1 MKELLVKLTE
11 GKDLTEKEM
20 FDAIL
25 SIMKNE
31 VDPAMTGAFL
41 TALSIKGE
49 KPNEVVGAV
58 KAMLEVA
65 EIIDPG
71 YDVLDIVGTGG
82 DRSFSFNI
90 SSVSSFVIAGA
101 GIKVAKHGNRS
112 VSSKCGSGD
121 LFEALGVKFDFA
133 SRYAKPVLDQAGLV
147 FLFAPVY
154 HKAMRFVGPIRKALG
169 IKTIYNIMGPLIN
182 PMNASHMVLGV
193 YKKELVRPVCEV
205 LRKKGLKGAMVVY
218 GLDGVDEISVAGKTY
233 VAEFCNG
240 GDITEY
246 ELDPVNYGFNL
257 CKHEDLVG
265 GDPQVNKQIA
275 LDILNG
281 VKGPKRDVIV
291 LNSACAIHVATGRTI
306 SESIKIAQDV
316 IDSGK
321 ALAVLNKL
329 VEVTNDIRWYC
340 KG

>member
-11 GKDLTEKEM
+11 GKDLTEQEM

-25 SIMKNE
+25 KIMKNE
-31 VDPAMTGAFL
+31 VEPAMTGAFL

-49 KPNEVVGAV
+49 KPEEIVGAV

-65 EIIDPG
+65 EIIEPG
-71 YDVLDIVGTGG
+71 YDVFDIVGTGG

-90 SSVSSFVIAGA
+90 SSVSSIVIASS

-121 LFEALGVKFDFA
+121 LFESLGVKFDFA
-133 SRYAKPVLDQAGLV
+133 SKHAKPVLDKVGLV

-154 HKAMRFVGPIRKALG
+154 HKAMRFVGPIRKELG

-182 PMNASHMVLGV
+182 PMNATHMLLGV
-193 YKKELVRPVCEV
+193 YKKELVKPVCEV
-205 LRKKGLKGAMVVY
+205 LKRKGLKSAMVVY
-218 GLDGVDEISVAGKTY
+218 GLDGVDEISVASNTY
-233 VAEFCNG
+233 VAEFENG
-240 GDITEY
+240 GDIIEY
-246 ELDPVNYGFNL
+246 ELNPEDYGFRL
-257 CKHEDLVG
+257 SKHEDLIG
-265 GDPQVNKQIA
+265 GTPDVNKQIA

-281 VKGPKRDVIV
+281 VKGPKRDVV
-291 LNSACAIHVATGRTI
+291 VFNSACAIHVYTRKSI
-306 SESIKIAQDV
+306 EECIKIAADL

-321 ALAVLNKL
+321 ALAKLNEL
-329 VEVTNDIRWYC
+329 VEATNDIR
-340 KG
+340 

>member
-11 GKDLTEKEM
+11 GKDLTEQEM

-31 VDPAMTGAFL
+31 EDPAMTGAFL

-49 KPNEVVGAV
+49 KPQEIVGAV

-65 EIIDPG
+65 EIINPNCDI
-71 YDVLDIVGTGG
+71 LDIVGTGG

-90 SSVSSFVIAGA
+90 SSVSSLVIAGS
-101 GIKVAKHGNRS
+101 GVKVAKHGNRS

-133 SRYAKPVLDQAGLV
+133 SKYALPVLEEAGIV

-182 PMNASHMVLGV
+182 PMNATHMVLGV
-193 YKKELVRPVCEV
+193 YKEELVRPICEV
-205 LRKKGLKGAMVVY
+205 LKRKGLKSAMVVY
-218 GLDGVDEISVAGKTY
+218 GLDGVDEVSA
-233 VAEFCNG
+233 A
-240 GDITEY
+240 DITHVCEFINQGEIVEY
-246 ELDPVNYGFNL
+246 DLDPRDYGFKL
-257 CKHEDLVG
+257 CKHEDLIG
-265 GDPQVNKQIA
+265 GTPDVNKEIA

-281 VKGPKRDVIV
+281 KKGPKRDVVV
-291 LNSACAIHVATGRTI
+291 LNSACAIHIYKGVSIEEG
-306 SESIKIAQDV
+306 IKIAEDS
-316 IDSGK
+316 IDSKK
-321 ALAVLNKL
+321 ALNKLNKL
-329 VEVTNDIRWYC
+329 VEVTNDIR
-340 KG
+340 

>member
-1 MKELLVKLTE
+1 MNMKELLVKLTE
-11 GKDLTEKEM
+11 GKDLTEQEM

-31 VDPAMTGAFL
+31 VAPAMTGAFL

-49 KPNEVVGAV
+49 KPNEIVGAV

-65 EIIDPG
+65 EIIEPE
-71 YDVLDIVGTGG
+71 YEVLDIVGTGG

-90 SSVSSFVIAGA
+90 SSVSSIVIAGA

-133 SRYAKPVLDQAGLV
+133 SKHAKPVLDEAGLV

-154 HKAMRFVGPIRKALG
+154 HKAMRFVGPIRKELG

-182 PMNASHMVLGV
+182 PMNATYMVLGV

-205 LRKKGLKGAMVVY
+205 LKKKGLKSAMVVY
-218 GLDGVDEISVAGKTY
+218 GLDGVDELSMADKTL
-233 VAEFCNG
+233 VAEFCNH
-240 GDITEY
+240 GDIIEY
-246 ELDPVNYGFNL
+246 ELDPKNYGFTL
-257 CKHEDLVG
+257 CKHDDLI
-265 GDPQVNKQIA
+265 GDTPEVNKQIA

-281 VKGPKRDVIV
+281 VKGPKRDVVV

-306 SESIKIAQDV
+306 SECVNIANHV
-316 IDSGK
+316 IDSGE
-321 ALAVLNKL
+321 ALATLNKL
-329 VEVTNDIRWYC
+329 IEVSNDIR
-340 KG
+340 

>member
-1 MKELLVKLTE
+1 MKDLLLKLTE
-11 GKDLTEKEM
+11 GKDLTEEEM
-20 FDAIL
+20 FEAIL

-49 KPNEVVGAV
+49 KPNEIVGAV

-90 SSVSSFVIAGA
+90 SSVSSIVIASC

-121 LFEALGVKFDFA
+121 LFDALGVKFDFA
-133 SRYAKPVLDQAGLV
+133 SKHAKEVLDKAGMV

-154 HKAMRFVGPIRKALG
+154 HKAMRFVGPIRKTLG

-182 PMNASHMVLGV
+182 PMNATHMILGV

-205 LRKKGLKGAMVVY
+205 LKKKGLKGAMVVY
-218 GLDGVDEISVAGKTY
+218 GLDGVDEVSAAANTY
-233 VAEFCNG
+233 VAEFNDG
-240 GDITEY
+240 SEIKEY
-246 ELDPVNYGFNL
+246 ELNPTALGIKY
-257 CKHEDLVG
+257 CKHDDLVG
-265 GDPQVNKQIA
+265 GEPELNKQIA

-281 VKGPKRDVIV
+281 KTGPKRDVV
-291 LNSACAIHVATGRTI
+291 LLNAACAIHVYKKI
-306 SESIKIAQDV
+306 SLEEAIKEASEAIDSKIA
-316 IDSGK
+316 
-321 ALAVLNKL
+321 LATLNRL
-329 VEVTNDIRWYC
+329 VEVTNDIR
-340 KG
+340 

>member
-11 GKDLTEKEM
+11 GKDLTEEEM
-20 FDAIL
+20 FEAIL
-25 SIMKNE
+25 AIMKNE
-31 VDPAMTGAFL
+31 VEPAMMGAFL

-49 KPNEVVGAV
+49 KPVEVVGAV

-90 SSVSSFVIAGA
+90 SSVSSIVIASCGV
-101 GIKVAKHGNRS
+101 KVAKHGNRS

-133 SRYAKPVLDQAGLV
+133 SKHAKDVLDKAGIV

-154 HKAMRFVGPIRKALG
+154 HQAMRFVGPVRKALG

-182 PMNASHMVLGV
+182 PMNATHMVLGV

-205 LRKKGLKGAMVVY
+205 LKKKGLKGAMVVY
-218 GLDGVDEISVAGKTY
+218 GMDGVDEISISDKTY
-233 VAEFCNG
+233 VAEFENG
-240 GDITEY
+240 GEIKEY
-246 ELDPVNYGFNL
+246 EITPEEYGL
-257 CKHEDLVG
+257 KRSPHSEIIG
-265 GDPQVNKQIA
+265 GIPEENKQIA

-281 VKGPKRDVIV
+281 VKSAKRDVVV
-291 LNSACAIHVATGRTI
+291 LNSACAVHVYTGK
-306 SESIKIAQDV
+306 SIM
-316 IDSGK
+316 DS
-321 ALAVLNKL
+321 VKL
-329 VEVTNDIRWYC
+329 VEEALDSGRALNTLNTLVGVTNDIR
-340 KG
+340 

>member
-1 MKELLVKLTE
+1 MKELLLKLTE
-11 GKDLTEKEM
+11 GKDLTEQEM

-25 SIMKNE
+25 AIMKNE
-31 VDPAMTGAFL
+31 VAPSMTGAFL

-49 KPNEVVGAV
+49 KPTEIVGAV
-58 KAMLEVA
+58 KAMMEVA
-65 EIIDPG
+65 EIIEPG

-90 SSVSSFVIAGA
+90 SSVSSIVIAASGV
-101 GIKVAKHGNRS
+101 KVAKHGNRS
-112 VSSKCGSGD
+112 VSSKCGAGD

-133 SRYAKPVLDQAGLV
+133 SKHAKEVLDKAGLV

-154 HKAMRFVGPIRKALG
+154 HKAMRFVGPIRKELG

-193 YKKELVRPVCEV
+193 YKKELVRPICEV
-205 LRKKGLKGAMVVY
+205 LKKKGLKSAMVVY
-218 GLDGVDEISVAGKTY
+218 GLDGVDEISMAANTY
-233 VAEFCNG
+233 VAEFNNY
-240 GDITEY
+240 GDIIEY
-246 ELDPVNYGFNL
+246 ELDPKNYGFKL
-257 CKHEDLVG
+257 CSHEDLVG
-265 GDPQVNKQIA
+265 GTPDVNKEIA

-281 VKGPKRDVIV
+281 VKGPKRDVVV

-306 SESIKIAQDV
+306 SESVKIANDV

-321 ALAVLNKL
+321 ALATLDKL
-329 VEVTNDIRWYC
+329 VEVTNDIR
-340 KG
+340 

>member
-11 GKDLTEKEM
+11 GKDLTEQEM

-25 SIMKNE
+25 AIMKNE

-49 KPNEVVGAV
+49 KPTEIVGAV

-90 SSVSSFVIAGA
+90 SSVSSIVIAASGV
-101 GIKVAKHGNRS
+101 KVAKHGNRS

-133 SRYAKPVLDQAGLV
+133 SKHAKPVLDEVGLV

-154 HKAMRFVGPIRKALG
+154 HKAMRFVGPIRKELG

-205 LRKKGLKGAMVVY
+205 LKKKGLKGAMVVY
-218 GLDGVDEISVAGKTY
+218 GLDGVDEISVADKTY
-233 VAEFCNG
+233 VAEFTNK
-240 GDITEY
+240 GDIIEY
-246 ELDPVNYGFNL
+246 ELNPENYGFKL
-257 CKHEDLVG
+257 AKHDDLIG
-265 GDPQVNKQIA
+265 GTPDVNKQIA

-281 VKGPKRDVIV
+281 VKGPKRDVVV
-291 LNSACAIHVATGRTI
+291 LNSACAVHVATGRTI
-306 SESIKIAQDV
+306 SDSIKLVNDV

-321 ALAVLNKL
+321 ALATLNKL
-329 VEVTNDIRWYC
+329 VEVTNDIR
-340 KG
+340 

>member
-1 MKELLVKLTE
+1 MKDLLLKLTE
-11 GKDLTEKEM
+11 GKDLTEGEM

-49 KPNEVVGAV
+49 TPTEIVGAV

-90 SSVSSFVIAGA
+90 SSVSSIVISSCGV
-101 GIKVAKHGNRS
+101 KVAKHGNRS
-112 VSSKCGSGD
+112 VSSKCGAGD

-133 SRYAKPVLDQAGLV
+133 SKHAKPVLDETGLV

-205 LRKKGLKGAMVVY
+205 LKKKGLKGAMVVY
-218 GLDGVDEISVAGKTY
+218 GMDGVDEISIADKTF
-233 VAEFCNG
+233 VCEFSGNS
-240 GDITEY
+240 DIIEY
-246 ELDPVNYGFNL
+246 ELNPVKYGF
-257 CKHEDLVG
+257 KMASHEDLVG
-265 GDPQVNKQIA
+265 GTPDVNKKIA

-281 VKGPKRDVIV
+281 VKGPKRDVV
-291 LNSACAIHVATGRTI
+291 VFNSACAVHVYTGKTI
-306 SESIKIAQDV
+306 EESIKLCEEA

-321 ALAVLNKL
+321 ALNTLKHL
-329 VEVTNDIRWYC
+329 VEVTNDIR
-340 KG
+340 

>member
-11 GKDLTEKEM
+11 GKDLTEQEM

-25 SIMKNE
+25 AIMKNE
-31 VDPAMTGAFL
+31 VNPAMTGAFL

-49 KPNEVVGAV
+49 TPTEIVGAV
-58 KAMLEVA
+58 KAMFEVA

-90 SSVSSFVIAGA
+90 SSVSSIVIASC

-112 VSSKCGSGD
+112 VSSKCGAGD

-133 SRYAKPVLDQAGLV
+133 SKNAKPVLDEAGIV

-154 HKAMRFVGPIRKALG
+154 HKAMRFVGPIRKELG

-205 LRKKGLKGAMVVY
+205 LKKKGLKGAMVVY
-218 GLDGVDEISVAGKTY
+218 GLDGVDEISVAASTY
-233 VAEFCNG
+233 VAEFTNK
-240 GDITEY
+240 GDIIEY
-246 ELDPVNYGFNL
+246 ELNPLNYGIKL

-265 GDPQVNKQIA
+265 GDPLVNKQIA

-281 VKGPKRDVIV
+281 VKGPKRDVVV

-306 SESIKIAQDV
+306 SDSIKLVEDV

-321 ALAVLNKL
+321 ALATLNKL
-329 VEVTNDIRWYC
+329 VEVTNDIR
-340 KG
+340 

>member
-11 GKDLTEKEM
+11 GKDLTEQEM
-20 FDAIL
+20 FSAIL
-25 SIMKNE
+25 MIMKNE

-49 KPNEVVGAV
+49 KPNEIVGAV
-58 KAMLEVA
+58 KAMIEVA

-90 SSVSSFVIAGA
+90 SSVSSIVIAAA
-101 GIKVAKHGNRS
+101 GVKVAKHGNRS

-133 SRYAKPVLDQAGLV
+133 AKYAKPVLDKAGIV

-154 HKAMRFVGPIRKALG
+154 HQAMRFVGPIRKALG

-205 LRKKGLKGAMVVY
+205 LKKKGLKSAMVVY
-218 GLDGVDEISVAGKTY
+218 GLDGVDELSMAANTY

-240 GDITEY
+240 GDIIEY
-246 ELDPVNYGFNL
+246 ELNPRNYGFNL
-257 CKHEDLVG
+257 CKHEDLIG
-265 GDPQVNKQIA
+265 GTPEENKQIA

-306 SESIKIAQDV
+306 SESIELVNNV
-316 IDSGK
+316 IDSKK
-321 ALAVLNKL
+321 ALETLNKL
-329 VEVTNDIRWYC
+329 VEVTNDIR
-340 KG
+340 

>member
-1 MKELLVKLTE
+1 MKELLLKLTE
-11 GKDLTEKEM
+11 GKDLTEQEM

-25 SIMKNE
+25 KIMKNE

-49 KPNEVVGAV
+49 KPNEIVGAV

-65 EIIDPG
+65 EIIEPG

-90 SSVSSFVIAGA
+90 SSVSSIVIAAA
-101 GIKVAKHGNRS
+101 GVKVAKHGNRS

-133 SRYAKPVLDQAGLV
+133 AKNAKPVLDKAGIV

-193 YKKELVRPVCEV
+193 YKKELVRPICEV
-205 LRKKGLKGAMVVY
+205 LKKKGLKSAMVVY
-218 GLDGVDEISVAGKTY
+218 GLDGVDELSMAANTY

-240 GDITEY
+240 GDIIEY
-246 ELDPVNYGFNL
+246 ELNPKNYGFNL
-257 CKHEDLVG
+257 CKHEDLIG
-265 GDPQVNKQIA
+265 GTPEENKQIA

-281 VKGPKRDVIV
+281 VKGPKRDVVV
-291 LNSACAIHVATGRTI
+291 LNSACAVHVATGRTI
-306 SESIKIAQDV
+306 SESIELVNNV
-316 IDSGK
+316 IDSKK
-321 ALAVLNKL
+321 ALETLNKL
-329 VEVTNDIRWYC
+329 VEVTNDIR
-340 KG
+340 

>member
-11 GKDLTEKEM
+11 GKDLTEQEM

-25 SIMKNE
+25 AIMKNE

-49 KPNEVVGAV
+49 KPAEIVGAV

-65 EIIDPG
+65 EIIEPE
-71 YDVLDIVGTGG
+71 YDVFDIVGTGG

-90 SSVSSFVIAGA
+90 SSVSSIVIASC

-133 SRYAKPVLDQAGLV
+133 SKYAKPVLDKAGIV

-154 HKAMRFVGPIRKALG
+154 HKAMRFVGPIRKTLG

-182 PMNASHMVLGV
+182 PMNATHMLLGV

-205 LRKKGLKGAMVVY
+205 LKRKGLKSAMVVY
-218 GLDGVDEISVAGKTY
+218 GMDGVDEISVAGITY
-233 VAEFCNG
+233 IAEFKDH
-240 GDITEY
+240 GDIVEY
-246 ELDPVNYGFNL
+246 ELNPKDYGFALAN
-257 CKHEDLVG
+257 HSDLIG
-265 GDPQVNKQIA
+265 GEPEINKQIA
-275 LDILNG
+275 LDVLNG
-281 VKGPKRDVIV
+281 KNGPKKDVVI
-291 LNSACAIHVATGRTI
+291 LNSACAVHVYKGI
-306 SESIKIAQDV
+306 SIEDAIKEVTDA
-316 IDSGK
+316 IDSGR
-321 ALAVLNKL
+321 ALATLNKL
-329 VEVTNDIRWYC
+329 VEVTNDIR
-340 KG
+340 

>member
-1 MKELLVKLTE
+1 MKELLLKLTE
-11 GKDLTEKEM
+11 GKDLTEQEM
-20 FDAIL
+20 FNAIL
-25 SIMKNE
+25 AIMKNE
-31 VDPAMTGAFL
+31 VAPSMTGAFL

-49 KPNEVVGAV
+49 KPNEIVGAA

-90 SSVSSFVIAGA
+90 SSVSSIVIASA

-121 LFEALGVKFDFA
+121 LFESLGVKFDFA
-133 SRYAKPVLDQAGLV
+133 SKYAKPILDEAGLI

-154 HKAMRFVGPIRKALG
+154 HQAMRFVGPIRKELG

-182 PMNASHMVLGV
+182 PMNASYMVLGV
-193 YKKELVRPVCEV
+193 YKKELVRPICEV
-205 LRKKGLKGAMVVY
+205 LKKKGLKSAMVVY
-218 GLDGVDEISVAGKTY
+218 GLDGVDELSMAANTY
-233 VAEFCNG
+233 VAEFCNK
-240 GDITEY
+240 GDIIEY
-246 ELDPVNYGFNL
+246 ELNPINYGFNL
-257 CKHEDLVG
+257 CKHDDLVG
-265 GDPQVNKQIA
+265 GTPDVNKKIA

-281 VKGPKRDVIV
+281 VKGPKRDVVV

-306 SESIKIAQDV
+306 SESIKIANEC

-321 ALAVLNKL
+321 ALKTLNKL
-329 VEVTNDIRWYC
+329 IEVSNDIR
-340 KG
+340 

>member
-1 MKELLVKLTE
+1 MKELLLKLTE
-11 GKDLTEKEM
+11 GKDLTEQEA
-20 FDAIL
+20 FDTIL
-25 SIMKNE
+25 QIMKNE

-49 KPNEVVGAV
+49 KPNEIVGAV

-90 SSVSSFVIAGA
+90 SSVSSIVIASCGV
-101 GIKVAKHGNRS
+101 KVAKHGNRS

-133 SRYAKPVLDQAGLV
+133 SKHAKPVLDEAGLV

-182 PMNASHMVLGV
+182 PMNASYMVLGV

-205 LRKKGLKGAMVVY
+205 LKKKGLKGAMVVY
-218 GLDGVDEISVAGKTY
+218 GLDGVDEISVAANTY
-233 VAEFCNG
+233 VAEFANE
-240 GDITEY
+240 GDIIEY
-246 ELDPVNYGFNL
+246 ELNPVNYGFKL
-257 CKHEDLVG
+257 AKHEDLVG
-265 GDPQVNKQIA
+265 GTPDVNKQIA

-281 VKGPKRDVIV
+281 VKGPKRDVVV
-291 LNSACAIHVATGRTI
+291 LNSACAIHVATGRSI
-306 SESIKIAQDV
+306 SDSIKLVNDA

-321 ALAVLNKL
+321 ALQTLNKL
-329 VEVTNDIRWYC
+329 VEVTNDIR
-340 KG
+340 